1 MEPKGFLM
9 RATKTVRRSVA
20 MTPQLRARLQQ
31 LIDQQDKE
39 ITEAELIRQAIRE
52 YLDRQEDITGS
63 KAHFRK
69 TFQARID
76 ELQDDLE
83 FHLQVIIALLA
94 HGLAVMLPVFTEQP
108 VTPLELIQAAIVS
121 AQQNADSIRSQIDM
135 VRQQ

>member
-1 MEPKGFLM
+1 M

-31 LIDQQDKE
+31 LIDKQDKD
-39 ITEAELIRQAIRE
+39 ITEAEIIRQAIRE

-63 KAHFRK
+63 KTHFRK
-69 TFQARID
+69 AFQGRID

-83 FHLQVIIALLA
+83 FHLHVIIALIA

-108 VTPLELIQAAIVS
+108 ITTLDLIQAAIVS
-121 AQQNADSIRSQIDM
+121 AQQNADSVRSQIDT
-135 VRQQ
+135 VREQ

>member
-39 ITEAELIRQAIRE
+39 ITEAEIIRQAIRE

-69 TFQARID
+69 TFQVRID

-121 AQQNADSIRSQIDM
+121 AQQNADSLRSQIDM

>member
-1 MEPKGFLM
+1 M

-39 ITEAELIRQAIRE
+39 ITEAEIIRQAIRE

-63 KAHFRK
+63 KTHFRK
-69 TFQARID
+69 TFQSRID
-76 ELQDDLE
+76 LLQDDLE
-83 FHLQVIIALLA
+83 FHLHVIIALIA

-108 VTPLELIQAAIVS
+108 ITTLELIQAAIVS
-121 AQQNADSIRSQIDM
+121 AQQNADSIRSQIDT
-135 VRQQ
+135 VREQ

>member
-1 MEPKGFLM
+1 M

-31 LIDQQDKE
+31 LVDKQDKD
-39 ITEAELIRQAIRE
+39 ITEAEIIRQAIRE

-63 KAHFRK
+63 KLHFRK
-69 TFQARID
+69 AFQSRID

-83 FHLQVIIALLA
+83 FHLHVIIALIA

-108 VTPLELIQAAIVS
+108 ITTLELIQAAIVS
-121 AQQNADSIRSQIDM
+121 AQQNADSIRTQIGT
-135 VRQQ
+135 VREQ

>member
-9 RATKTVRRSVA
+9 PATKTIRRSVA
-20 MTPQLRARLQQ
+20 MTPELRARLQQ
-31 LIDQQDKE
+31 LVDQQDRE
-39 ITEAELIRQAIRE
+39 ITEAEIIRQAIRE

-76 ELQDDLE
+76 ELQNDLE

-108 VTPLELIQAAIVS
+108 ITPLELIQAAIVS
-121 AQQNADSIRSQIDM
+121 AQQNADSLRSQIDT
-135 VRQQ
+135 VREQ

>member
-1 MEPKGFLM
+1 
-9 RATKTVRRSVA
+9 VRRSVA

-39 ITEAELIRQAIRE
+39 ITEAEIIRQAIRE

-69 TFQARID
+69 TFQVRID
-76 ELQDDLE
+76 ELRDDLE

-121 AQQNADSIRSQIDM
+121 AQQNADSLRSQIDM

>member
-69 TFQARID
+69 TFQVRID

>member
-1 MEPKGFLM
+1 M

-20 MTPQLRARLQQ
+20 MTPHLRARLQQ
-31 LIDQQDKE
+31 LIDQQDRE
-39 ITEAELIRQAIRE
+39 ITEAEIIRQAIRE

-69 TFQARID
+69 TFQVRID

-121 AQQNADSIRSQIDM
+121 AQQNADSLRSQIDM

>member
-1 MEPKGFLM
+1 MP
-9 RATKTVRRSVA
+9 ATKTVRRSVA
-20 MTPQLRARLQQ
+20 MTPDMRARLEQ
-31 LIDQQDKE
+31 LLTRETRDV
-39 ITEAELIRQAIRE
+39 TEADLIRQAIRE

-69 TFQARID
+69 AFQARID
-76 ELQDDLE
+76 ELQNDLE

-108 VTPLELIQAAIVS
+108 VTLLELIQVAIVS

-135 VRQQ
+135 VREQ